1 MTFGRPCII
10 PEAYVKSD
18 MPVQDLQI
26 MGYNDQPGSGFQL
39 NALFFTAAMYS
50 PPYHLLLY

>member
-1 MTFGRPCII
+1 MI

-26 MGYNDQPGSGFQL
+26 MGYNDQPGSGVQL
-39 NALFFTAAMYS
+39 NAPFFTAAMYVFLFF
-50 PPYHLLLY
+50 YYGRHACMG